1 MNKQA
6 HISSFK
12 NGAATMSAA
21 GVTTLA
27 IALGAASPTTAGAAD
42 LEPPQTLREG
52 RVDPAI

>member
-1 MNKQA
+1 
-6 HISSFK
+6 
-12 NGAATMSAA
+12 MSAA